1 MLDPFKIFLSYF
13 EKKLLFIKTSIRNS
27 MKFHKLVIW
36 CKICRR
42 EFSQKRYIKTL
53 LQFNSHIGIRC
64 VKSPADDAS
73 RMQKNQIAEDQL
85 GQVFGKAHQK
95 EGAKKL

>member
-1 MLDPFKIFLSYF
+1 M
-13 EKKLLFIKTSIRNS
+13 
-27 MKFHKLVIW
+27 
-36 CKICRR
+36 
-42 EFSQKRYIKTL
+42 
-53 LQFNSHIGIRC
+53 GIRC
-64 VKSPADDAS
+64 VKPPADDAS